1 MQVDLLVIGLG
12 YVGLPLV
19 REATKA
25 GLSVVGYDVGQGV
38 VNGLNGG
45 HSHVDDISD
54 DDVARM
60 LAAGFRATTSEPGAG
75 EPDTIVIC
83 VPTPL
88 SEADGPDL
96 TAVRAASETAGRL
109 LRRGTLVVLES
120 TTYPG
125 TTDELVRPILEKASG
140 LSAGV
145 DFNLAFSPERID
157 PGNPV
162 YGLRN
167 TPKVVG
173 GLTPDCTA
181 VAARFYRQ
189 VCDQVIEA
197 KSPREAE
204 MAKLLENTYRHVNI
218 ALVNEMAVFCHEL
231 GVDLWDA
238 IRCASTKPFGFQPF
252 YPGPGVGGHCI
263 PIDPNYLSYKVRTLG
278 YPFRFVEL
286 AQEINSR
293 MPGYVV
299 DRAAELL
306 NRHAKPLNGANVLL
320 LGVTYKR
327 DIADQRESPARPIA
341 RRLLARGAVL
351 AYHDPH
357 VPDWAID
364 GQPVR
369 RATDLDT
376 EIVTA
381 DVVILLQDHSQYDL
395 EQLAGEAK
403 LFFDTRGKLAGPAG
417 RDRPRPRP
425 CPSPPRT
432 PRRCNRRCASSS
444 APWCTIR
451 RTPGSCTARSGRC
464 WMPGTRSP
472 TSRRSARATS
482 PPGRS

>member
-12 YVGLPLV
+12 YVGLPLAL
-19 REATKA
+19 EATRV
-25 GLSVVGYDVGQGV
+25 GMHVVGYDIGPAV
-38 VNGLNGG
+38 VASLNSGR
-45 HSHVDDISD
+45 SHVDDISD
-54 DDVARM
+54 SEIAQMVAS
-60 LAAGFRATTSEPGAG
+60 GFRATADESDIG
-75 EPDTIVIC
+75 EPATIVIC

-96 TAVRAASETAGRL
+96 TAVRAATETAGRL

-125 TTDELVRPILEKASG
+125 TTDELVRPILEKESG
-140 LSAGV
+140 LSAGA
-145 DFNLAFSPERID
+145 DFSLAFSPERID
-157 PGNPV
+157 PGNPEF
-162 YGLRN
+162 GLRN

-173 GLTPDCTA
+173 GLTPGCTA
-181 VAARFYRQ
+181 AAVRFYGK
-189 VCDQVIEA
+189 VCDQVVEA

-341 RRLLARGAVL
+341 RRLLARGARL
-351 AYHDPH
+351 AYHDPY
-357 VPDWAID
+357 VDEWPID
-364 GQPVR
+364 GKEVR
-369 RATDLDT
+369 RATELDA
-376 EIVTA
+376 ELAMA
-381 DVVILLQDHSQYDL
+381 DVTILLQDHSVYDL
-395 EQLAGEAK
+395 DDLVATSK
-403 LFFDTRGKLAGPAG
+403 LLLDTRGRLAGRG
-417 RDRPRPRP
+417 
-425 CPSPPRT
+425 
-432 PRRCNRRCASSS
+432 
-444 APWCTIR
+444 APNTE
-451 RTPGSCTARSGRC
+451 TL
-464 WMPGTRSP
+464 
-472 TSRRSARATS
+472 
-482 PPGRS
+482 

>member
-1 MQVDLLVIGLG
+1 MQVDLVVIGLG

-19 REATKA
+19 QEATNV
-25 GLSVVGYDVGQGV
+25 GLSVVGFDIGQGV
-38 VNGLNGG
+38 VDSLNSGR
-45 HSHVDDISD
+45 SHIDDLSD
-54 DDVARM
+54 SDVQRM
-60 LAAGFRATTSEPGAG
+60 VAAGFRATTQEREIGD
-75 EPDTIVIC
+75 PDTIVIC

-109 LRRGTLVVLES
+109 LRQGTLVVLES

-140 LSAGV
+140 LNAQV
-145 DFNLAFSPERID
+145 DFHLAFSPERID

-173 GLTPDCTA
+173 GLTPDSTA
-181 VAARFYRQ
+181 AAARFYGK
-189 VCDQVIEA
+189 VCDQVVEA

-320 LGVTYKR
+320 LGVTYKK
-327 DIADQRESPARPIA
+327 DIADQRESPARPIG

-351 AYHDPH
+351 SYHDPY
-357 VPDWAID
+357 VPEWPID
-364 GQPVR
+364 GRPVR
-369 RATDLDT
+369 RVTDLDT
-376 EIVTA
+376 DIVTA
-381 DVVILLQDHSQYDL
+381 DVVILLQDHSHYDL
-395 EQLAGEAK
+395 EQLASSAK
-403 LFFDTRGKLAGPAG
+403 LFLDTRGKLTGLG
-417 RDRPRPRP
+417 FS
-425 CPSPPRT
+425 SPNT
-432 PRRCNRRCASSS
+432 E
-444 APWCTIR
+444 TL
-451 RTPGSCTARSGRC
+451 
-464 WMPGTRSP
+464 
-472 TSRRSARATS
+472 
-482 PPGRS
+482 